1 MDIQGPFWEYVWSIT
16 TAPPVFSL
24 FQAAIA
30 QWGRPSRVR
39 GDYGVE
45 NQAVAQDQED
55 VRGRGRGSYI
65 FGR

>member
-1 MDIQGPFWEYVWSIT
+1 MGIHAVNNNRSDT
-16 TAPPVFSL
+16 VFSL
-24 FQAAIA
+24 LQAAIA

-55 VRGRGRGSYI
+55 VGGRGRGSYI